1 MDQYTNTIMSR
12 QKITIQDIAKR
23 AGVSNQTVSRVLN
36 GKPDVAEDTRR
47 RIEQI
52 IDELSYVPSTAARS
66 LRYQGTKTIGLIV
79 PDNANPFFAE
89 IARGVENAG
98 FEAGYSVVLCNSN
111 KSLQRE
117 LEHLRMLQ
125 AKQVDGIIFIA
136 STTHIDQI
144 RPLVDSGIPVVMF
157 YRDPGDLNVDT
168 FKIDNERAGYIATE
182 HLIDLGHK
190 AIACIRPAF
199 AESPSSKRV
208 LGYEEALTA
217 HGLTWSEQLV
227 RQGDNLLSGGEEAVH
242 QLLNNG
248 VEFTAIFASNDA
260 MAIGAMRALCSRG
273 YRIPEDVSVIGIDD
287 IILASY
293 VDPPLT
299 TVAQPKQKAGEQAV
313 TYLVERMENDRI
325 AGARTTILDIELV
338 VRELCAPPAH

>member
-1 MDQYTNTIMSR
+1 MIVTVNVHGTDHDCLVRILINRMSR
-12 QKITIQDIAKR
+12 QKITIQDIARR
-23 AGVSNQTVSRVLN
+23 AGVSYQTVSRVLN

-52 IDELSYVPSTAARS
+52 IDELRYVPSTAART

-89 IARGVENAG
+89 IAKGVENAG

-125 AKQVDGIIFIA
+125 A
-136 STTHIDQI
+136 
-144 RPLVDSGIPVVMF
+144 MF

-168 FKIDNERAGYIATE
+168 FKIDNQQAGYIATCY
-182 HLIDLGHK
+182 LIDLGHK
-190 AIACIRPAF
+190 AIACIRPAL
-199 AESPSSKRV
+199 AESPSGKRV
-208 LGYEEALTA
+208 LGYQRALTEQ
-217 HGLTWSEQLV
+217 GLTWSDQLIP
-227 RQGDNLLSGGEEAVH
+227 QGDNLLSGGEAATY

-260 MAIGAMRALCSRG
+260 MAIGAMRALRSRG

-299 TVAQPKQKAGEQAV
+299 TVAQPKQEAGEQAV
-313 TYLVERMENDRI
+313 TYLVQRMENDLI
-325 AGARTTILDIELV
+325 DGGRTTVLDVELII
-338 VRELCAPPAH
+338 RDSCAPPAH